1 MNTLGCFWTAESA
14 SIGPTFS
21 WLHLLPLLAIFCVAL
36 SALWTTVRLLRIGK
50 QRIRERQSQT
60 TASPSEN
67 TKSGS
72 TTWTKLRD
80 ISGRKTDGWARY
92 APVWFIAI
100 FVSGFLIGRLVPH
113 REKETYYDWRVKR
126 VVNENSLSVISR
138 ETGPFRA
145 DFCLESNISQYLP
158 KAGYAI
164 CRIQYTDLGCMD
176 ISGKNGSLTWVK
188 DKNDQTAVLSDQDTY
203 KPWPDCKK
211 DDFVAQG
218 GQ

>member
-1 MNTLGCFWTAESA
+1 
-14 SIGPTFS
+14 
-21 WLHLLPLLAIFCVAL
+21 
-36 SALWTTVRLLRIGK
+36 
-50 QRIRERQSQT
+50 
-60 TASPSEN
+60 
-67 TKSGS
+67 
-72 TTWTKLRD
+72 
-80 ISGRKTDGWARY
+80 
-92 APVWFIAI
+92 
-100 FVSGFLIGRLVPH
+100 LVPH

-138 ETGPFRA
+138 ETGPFMA